1 MEELQSRFLREL
13 HVSIVVAELKL
24 ESQWAYALI
33 TDDVSERAP
42 QASASLTHTNTHL
55 LLVFS
60 ASITSTSAMNPNTTS
75 ETSETSGPQGPAP

>member
-1 MEELQSRFLREL
+1 MEEFQSRFLQEL

-24 ESQWAYALI
+24 ESQWAYMII
-33 TDDVSERAP
+33 TDDVSELAN

-60 ASITSTSAMNPNTTS
+60 ASITSTSAKNPNPTS
-75 ETSETSGPQGPAP
+75 ETSETSSLQGPAL